1 VGNKQFGVQQPK
13 TIDKISASATE
24 PTPQRYGR
32 VRALSTALAEREGVS
47 KFIILPE
54 FRVAKAR
61 RLGECP
67 PAKSA
72 LPEHKDFP

>member
-1 VGNKQFGVQQPK
+1 VGNKQFRVQRPK
-13 TIDKISASATE
+13 TIGKISASATE
-24 PTPQRYGR
+24 PTPQRYGP
-32 VRALSTALAEREGVS
+32 VGALSTALAGREAVLE
-47 KFIILPE
+47 FIILPE
-54 FRVAKAR
+54 FRVAKTR